1 MSALDPFGMPPGGTP
16 PEGAPPGGA
25 PPGGAPPGG
34 APPGGAPPGWAPP
47 EGAPPGWAPPEGA
60 PPEGAPPGG
69 TPPGGTPP
77 GDPFPDGSAALD
89 DSLPLDLLLDGD
101 QFVFEPHPDEAPAFE
116 LPPVPGD
123 GYAVEARAETMNMV
137 TLGNSVRR
145 GELDLVQIG
154 AADVTD
160 SVAGTETSTI
170 EGMLRE
176 HTGGNLAY
184 KSSRMETTV
193 DGRMSVTTRL
203 EDGIILGGTMTDIWN
218 GGTFILAAMSDD
230 LCIGA
235 GARATAPVDLWL
247 NYLTGLEERPG
258 TANADGIFVEAYG
271 TLFEREYGPSVHAA
285 GIAVLNGT
293 TYQTLKTGFRP
304 LMHVAMGVRN
314 LIPAAGGPTAEPA
327 PPSPPATPVA
337 AGGMAAGGIVMAGA
351 GAARASVNVALSADS
366 MLDMF
371 RAGDAAVDIQNAADL
386 RHAADTAAQVED
398 LRAAAANPQF
408 ADEAGQLN
416 PTYASPHMEDL
427 PGHPLADDPTYASP
441 HMEDLPGHPLAD
453 DPTYASPLSDDFSG
467 QPPPLPDGHPSMSP
481 DGQPPPLPGGRPLP
495 VDPIQQK
502 VEFERRWLLL
512 LLKSGDTWQ
521 LESGTRIGYLDMY
534 KQADALA
541 ETDPQRAELLR
552 EVGSRLQ
559 MAHVAVQN
567 GKDPSMILGG
577 AAAHLEELGFADE
590 AAALRRAMGDYD
602 EFIAKMRVLGG
613 GDLPPGVL
621 DDGETIAGA
630 SFHFP
635 GASFYSPEHD
645 YDVVDDFILHRLESG
660 DTWKGGTRVGYLDM
674 YKQADALAETD
685 PQRAEL
691 LRDVGGRLQMAHEA
705 IVDGKDPRMILEA
718 AADNLEKLGYWDE
731 AAELRSAVSDYN
743 VFLGN
748 MRMLG
753 DGVLPP
759 GVLDFDGTISGAS
772 FHFPEPDYDV
782 VGGPSSGTP
791 PPAYP
796 APPPPRGALLEPD
809 QPLHVDE
816 VDLPTPATDPRKPAF
831 LGDLP
836 ALTPLRPWPP
846 PSSIADAPPPAFLD
860 ASPSSLP
867 GGQGALDPQA
877 GGHGSGAAA
886 DIADAARRQGD
897 PLPQQPVQLEIPA
910 LQRLDAEGDDARR
923 MLDVEP
929 EQVVNAGE
937 DATSVARLDVDPG
950 TGTEGGRAG
959 TGVEG
964 INSAGGPE
972 SSGSGTHWKVEVPG
986 PGRLDPDTGADAV
999 LGDYADVVH
1008 HADSAVDGIS
1018 DGQGAVHAAPP
1029 DTQAVADA
1037 MPDTSRITDGDYQ
1050 TLADSNRKLTEGNAL
1065 MDQLDREY
1073 LVHRRDSNWRATL
1086 AYGDAL
1092 YELRDDIFEV
1102 LTEFGMYTDA
1112 ASGPKPD
1119 AKTTYLMLVKAADRA
1134 AAAEDAA
1141 AVQRISEFLDGFNQ
1155 RMQDTIT
1162 DLGSRADEF
1171 EGVKTGS
1178 AFPLDPHI
1186 DQQKLAQWL
1195 DERMQ
1200 DAARQM
1206 MEAAS
1211 AGDAETQKAWS
1222 HEMTYFQQVS
1232 LALEQGRNPLIE
1244 SGEQGV
1250 YLRET
1255 GRTEQAEVYLKLHDS
1270 LMETMSDPS
1279 FHKSAAEMGDTTYAP
1294 VLTRPELGAAPAL
1307 DDTAVPA
1314 AVDNVDTDVLRAE
1327 VQEPGGASQGDDG
1340 AQMDA
1345 GDYAAN
1351 RDTIN
1356 DQAGQGDYVHAPQ
1369 DQPSGLRDEDYD
1381 PVFDPLIDSAEANA
1395 ARIQP
1400 GYVETVA
1407 RVQGDVFERQFMAD
1421 NPDGE
1426 HIDEH
1431 MTLTNVFTERRKVT
1445 DRARVDAANQMWGEM
1460 RVVEVDRRP
1469 LTEWNY
1475 RPPGMRSWKSPK
1487 QRAKAG
1493 KSVRFGDAK
1502 QITYAADSGLDT
1514 SHAVGQVPTPNRR
1527 GPPPGWKPWQPT
1539 RQPGFGR
1546 TASVPGEFP
1555 FSARERILNTLMQGK
1570 RFQAGTDA
1578 HDALE
1583 QVRKLGYDIGYDHG
1597 YATGPHANRWVNSVS
1612 SLVRDLGGAIKFNEF
1627 TRAPALTQEFVSNL
1641 DAPTLGK
1648 MLAMLEAGRTIA

>member
-1 MSALDPFGMPPGGTP
+1 M
-16 PEGAPPGGA
+16 
-25 PPGGAPPGG
+25 
-34 APPGGAPPGWAPP
+34 
-47 EGAPPGWAPPEGA
+47 
-60 PPEGAPPGG
+60 
-69 TPPGGTPP
+69 
-77 GDPFPDGSAALD
+77 
-89 DSLPLDLLLDGD
+89 DLLLDGD

-160 SVAGTETSTI
+160 SVAGTETATI

-371 RAGDAAVDIQNAADL
+371 RAGDAAVDIENAADL

-408 ADEAGQLN
+408 ADEAGQL
-416 PTYASPHMEDL
+416 
-427 PGHPLADDPTYASP
+427 DPTYASP

-453 DPTYASPLSDDFSG
+453 DPTYADPTYASPHMEDLPGHPLVDDVNQVDLIYETPIIDDFSG
-467 QPPPLPDGHPSMSP
+467 QPPPLPDGHPSMLP
-481 DGQPPPLPGGRPLP
+481 GGQPPPLPGGRPLP
-495 VDPIQQK
+495 VDLVQQK
-502 VEFERRWLLL
+502 VDSERKWLLLLFQSGDTWQEGGTRVGYLDMYKQAAALAETDPQRADLLREVGSRLQMAHVVVQNGKDPSMILGGAAAHLEELGHVDEAAALRRAMGDYDEFIAKMRVLGSGDLPPGVLDQVPTVDVMAMAEENPYHVLESDYDTVGGSGTGVNAGYTPPGLQGPGSSSSGPPPLPPRGQAAVAGHPLADDANQLDLIYSTPLGDDLSGHPPPLPDGHPSMLPGGQPPPLPGGRPLPVDLVQQKVDSERKWLLL
-512 LLKSGDTWQ
+512 LLQSGDTW
-521 LESGTRIGYLDMY
+521 EKGGTRVGYLDMY

-577 AAAHLEELGFADE
+577 AAAHLEELGHVDE

-621 DDGETIAGA
+621 DEGVIVDDVVAMAEENPYHVLE
-630 SFHFP
+630 S
-635 GASFYSPEHD
+635 D
-645 YDVVDDFILHRLESG
+645 YD
-660 DTWKGGTRVGYLDM
+660 T
-674 YKQADALAETD
+674 
-685 PQRAEL
+685 
-691 LRDVGGRLQMAHEA
+691 VGG
-705 IVDGKDPRMILEA
+705 
-718 AADNLEKLGYWDE
+718 
-731 AAELRSAVSDYN
+731 
-743 VFLGN
+743 
-748 MRMLG
+748 
-753 DGVLPP
+753 
-759 GVLDFDGTISGAS
+759 LDSGMTS
-772 FHFPEPDYDV
+772 T
-782 VGGPSSGTP
+782 SWTP
-791 PPAYP
+791 ANAPPAYR
-796 APPPPRGALLEPD
+796 PPPPPPSGLEEPGGSLYAVFEIPAL
-809 QPLHVDE
+809 
-816 VDLPTPATDPRKPAF
+816 ATDPRKPAF

-846 PSSIADAPPPAFLD
+846 PPSLADAPPPAFLD
-860 ASPSSLP
+860 APPSSLP

-929 EQVVNAGE
+929 EQVADAGE
-937 DATSVARLDVDPG
+937 DATAAARLDVDPG

-959 TGVEG
+959 TAAEAAKPTGRVPFKG
-964 INSAGGPE
+964 MDRWKLAWLDMVGGMEIFDFRGPSE
-972 SSGSGTHWKVEVPG
+972 I
-986 PGRLDPDTGADAV
+986 PGRWRLDSDAGADAV

-1065 MDQLDREY
+1065 MDQLDSEY
-1073 LVHRRDSNWRATL
+1073 LGHRRDSNWRATL

-1092 YELRDDIFEV
+1092 YELRDDVFDV
-1102 LTEFGMYTDA
+1102 LAEFSMYTDA
-1112 ASGPKPD
+1112 ASGPKPN
-1119 AKTTYLMLVKAADRA
+1119 AKTAYLMLVKAADRA
-1134 AAAEDAA
+1134 AAAEDVAA
-1141 AVQRISEFLDGFNQ
+1141 MQRIGEFLDGFNQ

-1206 MEAAS
+1206 MEAAT
-1211 AGDAETQKAWS
+1211 AGDTEAQKAWS
-1222 HEMTYFQQVS
+1222 NEMTYFQQVS

-1244 SGEQGV
+1244 SGDQGV

-1400 GYVETVA
+1400 GVVQAYMDDFA
-1407 RVQGDVFERQFMAD
+1407 RFQGDTFERQFMAD

-1431 MTLTNVFTERRKVT
+1431 MTLTSVFTERRKVT
-1445 DRARVDAANQMWGEM
+1445 DRARVDAANQKWGEM
-1460 RVVEVDRRP
+1460 RVVDRRP

-1475 RPPGMRSWKSPK
+1475 VPPGMRSWKSPK

-1493 KSVRFGDAK
+1493 K
-1502 QITYAADSGLDT
+1502 
-1514 SHAVGQVPTPNRR
+1514 VGQVR
-1527 GPPPGWKPWQPT
+1527 GCEADYLCGRLRPGHEPC
-1539 RQPGFGR
+1539 GR
-1546 TASVPGEFP
+1546 
-1555 FSARERILNTLMQGK
+1555 
-1570 RFQAGTDA
+1570 AGTDTECA
-1578 HDALE
+1578 AA
-1583 QVRKLGYDIGYDHG
+1583 RI
-1597 YATGPHANRWVNSVS
+1597 
-1612 SLVRDLGGAIKFNEF
+1612 
-1627 TRAPALTQEFVSNL
+1627 APW
-1641 DAPTLGK
+1641 
-1648 MLAMLEAGRTIA
+1648 LEALAAHPSAGLRSHCVGSRRVSVQRAREDSEHTHAGEAFPGGD